1 MLIFLEKAKKL
12 CLKISINTKFQQ
24 KCGVYLHDMYE
35 NRNFAT
41 QLHDIVI
48 DSMINRVL
56 IRLKRLLS
64 EWRQKFGY
72 CRKGVVLQ
80 FIQSV

>member
-56 IRLKRLLS
+56 IRLKS

>member
-56 IRLKRLLS
+56 IRLKLS

>member
-56 IRLKRLLS
+56 IRLK
-64 EWRQKFGY
+64 GY